1 MTKRAMFI
9 AASAIAVVASGG
21 TAHALTPLSIDPS
34 GASERSPDRSFEP
47 SQYAAT
53 PPAAFQAIE
62 VAYEPSP
69 TLSRRGPRLQCVP
82 FARREAGV
90 EIYGDAGTWWG
101 QARGRYDIDY
111 EPHDGAVIVMRGY
124 QDANRGHVGVVRD
137 VISDRVILVD
147 HANWLN
153 KGEVTR
159 RVPVRD
165 VSPRGDWSA
174 IQVWNVPGGHWG
186 GRTYQVRG
194 FILPGETHENRV
206 ADAGAAAS
214 RPS

>member
-1 MTKRAMFI
+1 MFI

-21 TAHALTPLSIDPS
+21 NAQALTPLSIDPS
-34 GASERSPDRSFEP
+34 GASERSPDRSAEP
-47 SQYAAT
+47 SRYAAT
-53 PPAAFQAIE
+53 SPSGFTAPEII
-62 VAYEPSP
+62 YEPRPS
-69 TLSRRGPRLQCVP
+69 LNRRARLQCVP

-101 QARGRYDIDY
+101 QAQGRFEIDY
-111 EPHDGAVIVMRGY
+111 DPSDGAVIVMRGY
-124 QDANRGHVGVVRD
+124 ADANRGHVGVVRE

-153 KGEVTR
+153 KGEITR
-159 RVPVRD
+159 AVPVRD

-174 IQVWNVPGGHWG
+174 IQVWHVPGGHWG

-194 FILPGETHENRV
+194 FIPPGETGDMRM
-206 ADAGAAAS
+206 ADSGQAAHAAS
-214 RPS
+214 